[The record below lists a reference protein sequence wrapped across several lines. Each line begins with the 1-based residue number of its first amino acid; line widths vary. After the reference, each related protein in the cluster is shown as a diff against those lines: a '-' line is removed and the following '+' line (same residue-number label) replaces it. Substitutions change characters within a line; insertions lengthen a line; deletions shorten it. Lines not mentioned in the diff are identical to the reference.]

1 MKTRWPLSTSFR
13 NEAAVEEVREVKH
26 LISSGGV
33 VYFTESDEIQIVL
46 CHRKTP
52 DIWCLPKGTPDSGES
67 LEETAVREVLE
78 ETGLSVIIDLP
89 LGYIEYS
96 FANRH
101 DKRLFKKT
109 VHFFLMRPIG
119 GNLEDHDFEFDD
131 VFWLPVTEVIGL
143 MTYPNEVGVVE
154 KAIIQLRSSSAS

>member
-1 MKTRWPLSTSFR
+1 MEKTRD
-13 NEAAVEEVREVKH
+13 VEY

-33 VYFTESDEIQIVL
+33 VHFTESDETQVVL

-52 DIWCLPKGTPDSGES
+52 DTWCLPKGTPNSGES

-78 ETGLSVIIDLP
+78 ETGLSVIIDSP
-89 LGYIEYS
+89 LGYIQYS

-109 VHFFLMRPIG
+109 VHFFLMSPVG
-119 GNLEDHDFEFDD
+119 GNIEDHDFEFDD
-131 VFWLPVTEVIGL
+131 VFWLPVSKAIAL
-143 MTYPNEVGVVE
+143 MTYPNEVSVVE
-154 KAIIQLRSSSAS
+154 KAITQLESSSAS